1 MAFGAFLFFALLVF
15 FLTSICLD
23 LVDSLLEVKVA
34 RLTSIVIRYLV
45 VVLDLVVFAL
55 HILLVLAN
63 LVNYGIGLLTIYNW
77 VFF

>member
-63 LVNYGIGLLTIYNW
+63 LVNYGIGLLTIYNR

>member
-1 MAFGAFLFFALLVF
+1 MAFGAFLLFALLVF

-45 VVLDLVVFAL
+45 VVLYLVVFAL

-63 LVNYGIGLLTIYNW
+63 LVNYGIGLLTIYNR

>member
-1 MAFGAFLFFALLVF
+1 MAFGAFLLFALLVF

-63 LVNYGIGLLTIYNW
+63 FVNYGIGLLTIYNW

>member
-34 RLTSIVIRYLV
+34 RLTSIVIWYLV

-63 LVNYGIGLLTIYNW
+63 LVNYGIGLLTIYNR

>member
-63 LVNYGIGLLTIYNW
+63 LINYGIGLLTIYNR